1 MTVFDFPDWQYTQ
14 AHADRIAN
22 TGVPLLRFTNNLQFS
37 ASQTLVGA
45 ANITL
50 MPSMAINQPG
60 YEVAITVSMPT
71 GTGTVP
77 FIRLSLQWL
86 DSTSNIQVARR
97 DVVLSAGNGTAN
109 ALTYYIRGPMHGNRF
124 LIKAVNLDP
133 AVTATIAWTANET
146 SHVYEHDEAIQNAYG
161 GTAPNGFTNPAGV
174 ATANLI
180 AYTAASIG
188 ASGSN
193 TFLCALQ
200 AGDVILNI
208 DAISAANTTKVELFD
223 PAGYITGAANSPI
236 FGIDVAAAGSQ
247 SLQLTLPFS
256 PLLLKVTNLGTAGSI
271 SPVVA
276 LEGQLH

>member
-1 MTVFDFPDWQYTQ
+1 MTVSDYPDWQTPQ
-14 AHADRIAN
+14 AHATQIST
-22 TGVPLLRFTNNLQFS
+22 TGVPLLRFTNNLAFS

-50 MPSMAINQPG
+50 MASMAINQPG
-60 YEVAITVSMPT
+60 YEVAITVSMPASS
-71 GTGTVP
+71 GTVP

-86 DSTSNIQVARR
+86 DSVSNIQMARR
-97 DVVLSAGNGTAN
+97 DVVLACGNAPAN

-133 AVTATIAWTANET
+133 AVTATIQWTANET
-146 SHVYEHDEAIQNAYG
+146 SHVFEHDEAIQNAYA
-161 GTAPNGFTNPAGV
+161 GTAPNGFVNPAGV
-174 ATANLI
+174 ATANLV
-180 AYTAASIG
+180 AYTAASIA

-193 TFLCALQ
+193 TFLVALY
-200 AGDVILNI
+200 ANDVILNI
-208 DAISAANTTKVELFD
+208 DAIAAANTTKVELFD
-223 PAGYITGAANSPI
+223 PAGYITGTANSPI

-247 SLQLTLPFS
+247 SIPLTLPFS

>member
-1 MTVFDFPDWQYTQ
+1 MTEVDYPDWQTPQ
-14 AHADRIAN
+14 AHATQIAV
-22 TGVPLLRFTNNLQFS
+22 TGVPLLRFTNNLGFAAS
-37 ASQTLVGA
+37 AALVGA
-45 ANITL
+45 ANVTL
-50 MPSMAINQPG
+50 LPSMAINQPG
-60 YEVAITVSMPT
+60 YEVAVTVSMPA
-71 GTGTVP
+71 GTGTLP

-86 DSTSNIQVARR
+86 DSVSNIQVARR
-97 DVVLSAGNGTAN
+97 DVVLACGNAPAN

-124 LIKAVNLDP
+124 VVKAVNIDP

-146 SHVYEHDEAIQNAYG
+146 SHVYEHDEAIQNAYA

-174 ATANLI
+174 ATANLV
-180 AYTAASIG
+180 AYTAASIA

-200 AGDVILNI
+200 AGDVILNV
-208 DAISAANTTKVELFD
+208 DAIAAANTTKVELFD
-223 PAGYITGAANSPI
+223 PAGYITGTANSPI
-236 FGIDVAAAGSQ
+236 FGVDVAAAGSA
-247 SLQLTLPFS
+247 SIQLTLPFS

>member
-1 MTVFDFPDWQYTQ
+1 MTVTDYPDWQTPQ
-14 AHADRIAN
+14 AHATQIAN
-22 TGVPLLRFTNNLQFS
+22 TGVPLLRFTNNLAFS

-71 GTGTVP
+71 GSGTVP

-86 DSTSNIQVARR
+86 DSVSNIQMARR
-97 DVVLSAGNGTAN
+97 DVVLACGNAPAN

-133 AVTATIAWTANET
+133 AVTATIQWTANET
-146 SHVYEHDEAIQNAYG
+146 SHVFEHDEAIQNAYA
-161 GTAPNGFTNPAGV
+161 GTAPNGYVNPAGV
-174 ATANLI
+174 ATANLV
-180 AYTAASIG
+180 AYTAASIA
-188 ASGSN
+188 ASGSD
-193 TFLCALQ
+193 TFLCALY
-200 AGDVILNI
+200 ANDVILNI
-208 DAISAANTTKVELFD
+208 DAIAAANTTKVELFD
-223 PAGYITGAANSPI
+223 PAGYITGTANSPI
-236 FGIDVAAAGSQ
+236 FGIDVAAAGSA
-247 SLQLTLPFS
+247 SIPLTLPFS

>member
-1 MTVFDFPDWQYTQ
+1 MSVFDYPDFQYPQ

-22 TGVPLLRFTNNLQFS
+22 TGVPLLRFTNNLGFAAS
-37 ASQTLVGA
+37 ATLVGA
-45 ANITL
+45 ANVTL
-50 MPSMAINQPG
+50 LPSMPINQPG
-60 YEVAITVSMPT
+60 YEVAITVSMPA
-71 GTGTVP
+71 GTGTLP

-86 DSTSNIQVARR
+86 DSVSNIQVARR
-97 DVVLSAGNGTAN
+97 DVVLACGNAPAN

-124 LIKAVNLDP
+124 VVKAVNIDP
-133 AVTATIAWTANET
+133 AVTATITWTANET

-161 GTAPNGFTNPAGV
+161 AVAPNGFTNPAGV
-174 ATANLI
+174 STANLV
-180 AYTAASIG
+180 AYTAATIA

-193 TFLCALQ
+193 IFLCALQ

-223 PAGYITGAANSPI
+223 PSGYITGAALSPI
-236 FGIDVAAAGSQ
+236 FGVDVAAAGSA
-247 SLQLTLPFS
+247 SIQLTLPFS